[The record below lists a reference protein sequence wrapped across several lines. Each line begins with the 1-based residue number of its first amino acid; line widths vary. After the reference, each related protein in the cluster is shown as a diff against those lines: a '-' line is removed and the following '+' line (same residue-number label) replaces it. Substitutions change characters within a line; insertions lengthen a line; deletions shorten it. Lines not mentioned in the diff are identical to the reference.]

1 MNKPVQESAIPAHN
15 PAVGAQDPVAELT
28 AAIDATRAEA
38 GRLLACFRHAAG
50 LSQARL
56 ADQIGYSATVVA
68 HAERGR
74 RPVSAEFWE
83 VADDA
88 LAADGNLTTQGTRI
102 KELARSKRE
111 EQRRLDKA
119 RHAMRLARF
128 LPQARAGGRTAATPD
143 APVLAITVSGVGRCP
158 HCHQPVTLLTEIAA
172 PADTSAEPRLLRNPV
187 PKSPP
192 PGRDSE
198 SLD

>member
-1 MNKPVQESAIPAHN
+1 
-15 PAVGAQDPVAELT
+15 
-28 AAIDATRAEA
+28 
-38 GRLLACFRHAAG
+38 LLACFRHAAG

-102 KELARSKRE
+102 KELIRSKRE

-119 RHAMRLARF
+119 THARRLAQF
-128 LPQARAGGRTAATPD
+128 LPPARADDRTAAAPD
-143 APVLAITVSGVGRCP
+143 APVLAITTSGVSRCP
-158 HCHQPVTLLTEIAA
+158 HCHQPVTLLTQITV
-172 PADTSAEPRLLRNPV
+172 PADASTEPGLLRDAI
-187 PKSPP
+187 PKSAAGKHSGSP
-192 PGRDSE
+192 D
-198 SLD
+198 